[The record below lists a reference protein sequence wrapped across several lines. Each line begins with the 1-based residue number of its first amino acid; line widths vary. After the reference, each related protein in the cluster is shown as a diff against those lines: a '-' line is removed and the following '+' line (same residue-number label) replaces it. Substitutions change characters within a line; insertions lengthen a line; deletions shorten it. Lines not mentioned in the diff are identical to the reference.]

1 MQSATQASFAH
12 SATRTTPFSKKRLWA
27 GRIISALA
35 ILFLLFDAIAKLM
48 KVAPVLEASARLGYP
63 ASLVVGIGSLLLAC
77 VAVYAIPRTSILGAI
92 LLTGYLGGAVASHLR
107 VSDPLFETLFPLILG
122 VLIWAGIFLRDDRLR
137 TLITLRTSFHPE
149 QGKPPS
155 KEPGRVQSS

>member
-1 MQSATQASFAH
+1 MQPEPQVSEFAH
-12 SATRTTPFSKKRLWA
+12 SSPLSKKRLWA

-77 VAVYAIPRTSILGAI
+77 VAVYAIPRTSILGVI
-92 LLTGYLGGAVASHLR
+92 LLTVYLVGAIAANVR
-107 VSDPLFETLFPLILG
+107 VSDPFFDTDFPAILC
-122 VLIWAGIFLRDDRLR
+122 VLAL
-137 TLITLRTSFHPE
+137 
-149 QGKPPS
+149 
-155 KEPGRVQSS
+155 